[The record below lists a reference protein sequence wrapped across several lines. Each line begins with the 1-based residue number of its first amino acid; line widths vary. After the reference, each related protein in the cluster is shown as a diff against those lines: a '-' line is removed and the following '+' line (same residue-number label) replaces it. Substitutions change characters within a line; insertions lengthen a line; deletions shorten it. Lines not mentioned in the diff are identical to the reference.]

1 MFFLADIDNET
12 AFQNQRAEDLAGFQ
26 SDLQTEN
33 TNYESLSEAHNN
45 LIAALED
52 EQNTIKA
59 AVDIL
64 ENINVQDY
72 LNSLANTDSSD

>member
-26 SDLQTEN
+26 RDLETEN
-33 TNYESLSEAHNN
+33 TNYEALSEAHDN
-45 LIAALED
+45 LIAALEE
-52 EQNTIKA
+52 EQNNVKA

-64 ENINVQDY
+64 LKVNVREY
-72 LNSLANTDSSD
+72 LYDRADAE

>member
-26 SDLQTEN
+26 SDLETET
-33 TNYESLSEAHNN
+33 TNYEALSEAHDN
-45 LIAALED
+45 LISALEE
-52 EQNTIKA
+52 EQNNVKA

-64 ENINVQDY
+64 TKVNVREY
-72 LNSLANTDSSD
+72 LYDRANAE

>member
-26 SDLQTEN
+26 SDLETEN
-33 TNYESLSEAHNN
+33 TNYEALSEAHDN
-45 LIAALED
+45 LIAALEE
-52 EQNTIKA
+52 EQNNVKA

-64 ENINVQDY
+64 LKVNVREY
-72 LNSLANTDSSD
+72 LYDRADAE